1 MHAIPKAIPLRH
13 CFLAAL
19 AAVVLLLDLTGC
31 GATRG
36 RRGAEHGGFLG
47 DYSQLQS
54 REGYEAQE
62 VYINPSAVWSSY
74 RAIHLDSVTLWASE
88 ETTKLSPEE
97 RQMLTDLL
105 YKALHEELGRRFVLA
120 DRPGADVLRVR
131 AALTQAKGAK
141 VVTRTVST
149 LVPQMLLIGTAV
161 GLAAD
166 TANTVGSV
174 TGEMEVVDSVT
185 GERLAAAVDERAG
198 TKRIFTTRTFK
209 KWADVEAACQHWAER
224 VAIFLARQ
232 GVPQK
237 PGAPAVS

>member
-1 MHAIPKAIPLRH
+1 MHATSKAISLRH
-13 CFLAAL
+13 GTLAAL
-19 AAVVLLLDLTGC
+19 TVVTLIAVTGC

-36 RRGAEHGGFLG
+36 RRGAVEQSGFLG
-47 DYSQLQS
+47 DYSQLQPL
-54 REGYEAQE
+54 EGYEAQE
-62 VYINPSAVWSSY
+62 VYLNPAAVWSRY
-74 RAIHLDSVTLWASE
+74 RAVEIDSVSLWATE
-88 ETTKLSPEE
+88 EIAKLSPQDQ
-97 RQMLTDLL
+97 QMLTDLL

-120 DRPGADVLRVR
+120 DRPGADVLRIR

-141 VVTRTVST
+141 VVMRTVST

-166 TANTVGSV
+166 TANSVGTV
-174 TGEMEVVDSVT
+174 TAEMEVVDSIG

-209 KWADVEAACQHWAER
+209 KWGDVEAACQHWAER

-237 PGAPAVS
+237 PGAPAAS